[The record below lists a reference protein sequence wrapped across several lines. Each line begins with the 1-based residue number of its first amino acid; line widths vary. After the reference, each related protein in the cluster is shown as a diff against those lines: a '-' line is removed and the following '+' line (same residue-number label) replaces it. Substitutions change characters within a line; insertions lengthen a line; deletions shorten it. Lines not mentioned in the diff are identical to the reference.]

1 MPSIPYIIAGGAFSL
16 ISAYITW
23 LSWKDTRKLYKMLAD
38 FDMRLSSLENSIKDT
53 SDKPLHS

>member
-1 MPSIPYIIAGGAFSL
+1 MPSIPYILIGALFSL
-16 ISAYITW
+16 VSGYITW
-23 LSWKDTRKLYKMLAD
+23 LSWKDTRKVYKMLAD